1 MRKRT
6 VAWLTLAAA
15 VVVSGAAQLTFGKMQ
30 TRIHQHREAAPAY
43 NPETALNCIRETETS
58 KYQYDEN
65 AVDVDQLS
73 THLPL
78 VIIETDEEIPGVP
91 YYDDDPSHR
100 KMTLTSSGEEF
111 LVANMKIINQDD
123 KLNTP
128 QDPPSL
134 KTQIRIRVRGNTSRW
149 FDKQSF
155 AIKTIHHNGENK
167 KVSMMGMEADHDWA
181 LHGPFLDKTLM
192 RNYVAMNLV
201 GELMDYAPDVR
212 FCEVVI
218 NGEYRGVYVM
228 METVSTG
235 KGRIEIEKP
244 NKTRNVTGYIV
255 ELDND
260 TQPDPLSEAKN
271 FTKYTQILRKNA
283 FFDIRYPKN
292 EALTLP
298 LKDYIERDLS
308 RFEKALYSFDYD
320 TQRYGYKNFIDVDEF
335 VDYFILMEVFV
346 QHDTG
351 NLSTFFYKDVNGKFK
366 PVVWDFNNSLG
377 NVSESSDDDYLI
389 RQFVSVQAP
398 WFTMLIKDEDFIHQ
412 VIYRYRQLRAGILS
426 DERVSAY
433 IQEVVD
439 YLGPAVD
446 RNFAVWGYSF
456 DPGNLDKRNKLSPEE
471 KNPRSYEAAVKQFH
485 DAYLERLAWLDEN
498 IEVLKQYCHESAVKK
513 YNH

>member
-6 VAWLTLAAA
+6 VAWLTLAAV

-43 NPETALNCIRETETS
+43 DPAAALDCIRETETS
-58 KYQYDEN
+58 KYQYDEA
-65 AVDVDQLS
+65 AVDVDLLS

-78 VIIETDEEIPGVP
+78 VVIDTDEEIPGVP
-91 YYDDDPSHR
+91 MMNYDKNDENVT
-100 KMTLTSSGEEF
+100 KTSTGEEF
-111 LVANMKIINQDD
+111 LIANMKIMNQAD
-123 KLNTP
+123 KVNTVKDSP
-128 QDPPSL
+128 VL
-134 KTQIRIRVRGNTSRW
+134 KTQIKIRVRGNTSRW

-155 AIKTIHHNGENK
+155 AIKTIHHDGENK
-167 KVSMMGMEADHDWA
+167 NVSIMGMEADHDWA

-192 RNYVAMNLV
+192 RNYVAMNLA

-228 METVSTG
+228 METINRGT
-235 KGRIEIEKP
+235 GRIQIEKP

-255 ELDND
+255 EMDND
-260 TQPDPLSEAKN
+260 TQPNEITKLNEFAK
-271 FTKYTQILRKNA
+271 YSQILRKNA
-283 FFDIRYPKN
+283 FFNVRYPRT
-292 EALTLP
+292 ESLTP
-298 LKDYIERDLS
+298 QLKDYIERDMS

-320 TQRYGYKNFIDVDEF
+320 TFRYGYKNFIDVDEF

-366 PVVWDFNNSLG
+366 PAVWDFNNSLG
-377 NVSESSDDDYLI
+377 NVLTPEQDFNIY
-389 RQFVSVQAP
+389 QFVSVQAP
-398 WFTMLIKDEDFIHQ
+398 WFTMLIKDEDFINQ

-439 YLGPAVD
+439 YLGPG
-446 RNFAVWGYSF
+446 R
-456 DPGNLDKRNKLSPEE
+456 RPEFCGLGL
-471 KNPRSYEAAVKQFH
+471 QF
-485 DAYLERLAWLDEN
+485 
-498 IEVLKQYCHESAVKK
+498 
-513 YNH
+513 

>member
-1 MRKRT
+1 MSAISVGLKKR
-6 VAWLTLAAA
+6 
-15 VVVSGAAQLTFGKMQ
+15 
-30 TRIHQHREAAPAY
+30 
-43 NPETALNCIRETETS
+43 CI
-58 KYQYDEN
+58 
-65 AVDVDQLS
+65 
-73 THLPL
+73 P
-78 VIIETDEEIPGVP
+78 
-91 YYDDDPSHR
+91 
-100 KMTLTSSGEEF
+100 
-111 LVANMKIINQDD
+111 
-123 KLNTP
+123 
-128 QDPPSL
+128 
-134 KTQIRIRVRGNTSRW
+134 
-149 FDKQSF
+149 
-155 AIKTIHHNGENK
+155 
-167 KVSMMGMEADHDWA
+167 
-181 LHGPFLDKTLM
+181 
-192 RNYVAMNLV
+192 
-201 GELMDYAPDVR
+201 
-212 FCEVVI
+212 
-218 NGEYRGVYVM
+218 
-228 METVSTG
+228 
-235 KGRIEIEKP
+235 
-244 NKTRNVTGYIV
+244 
-255 ELDND
+255 
-260 TQPDPLSEAKN
+260 
-271 FTKYTQILRKNA
+271 
-283 FFDIRYPKN
+283 
-292 EALTLP
+292 
-298 LKDYIERDLS
+298 
-308 RFEKALYSFDYD
+308 FDYD
-320 TQRYGYKNFIDVDEF
+320 SSRYGYKNFIDIDEF

-398 WFTMLIKDEDFIHQ
+398 WFTMLIKDEDFINQ

>member
-6 VAWLTLAAA
+6 AAWLTLAAA
-15 VVVSGAAQLTFGKMQ
+15 VVVSTAAQLTFGKIQ
-30 TRIHQHREAAPAY
+30 TRIHQHREASLAY
-43 NPETALNCIRETETS
+43 DPETALDCVQETETS

-65 AVDVDQLS
+65 AVDIEKLS

-91 YYDDDPSHR
+91 YYTDDQSHR
-100 KMTLTSSGEEF
+100 QMTLTSAGEEF
-111 LVANMKIINQDD
+111 LIGNMKIINQDD
-123 KLNTP
+123 KLNSP
-128 QDPPSL
+128 QDTPSL

-167 KVSMMGMEADHDWA
+167 KVSIMGMEANHDWA

-192 RNYVAMNLV
+192 RNYVAMNLA

-212 FCEVVI
+212 FCEVIV
-218 NGEYRGVYVM
+218 NQEYRGVYVM
-228 METVSTG
+228 METVSCG
-235 KGRIEIEKP
+235 KGRIEIEEP
-244 NKTRNVTGYIV
+244 NKTRNVTGYLV

-260 TQPDPLSEAKN
+260 TQPDPLTQMNN
-271 FTKYTQILRKNA
+271 FTKYTQILRKDA
-283 FFDIRYPKN
+283 LFDIRYPRK
-292 EALTLP
+292 ESLTAP

-320 TQRYGYKNFIDVDEF
+320 TQRYGFTNFIDVDEF

-377 NVSESSDDDYLI
+377 NVSDSSDDDYRI

-398 WFTMLIKDEDFIHQ
+398 WFTMLIKDEGFINQ
-412 VIYRYRQLRAGILS
+412 VIHRYRELRQGILS
-426 DERVSAY
+426 DTQVSDY
-433 IQEVVD
+433 IQSVVD

-456 DPGNLDKRNKLSPEE
+456 DPENLDKRNKLSPEE
-471 KNPRSYEAAVKQFH
+471 KNPRSYEEAVRQFH

-498 IEVLKQYCHESAVKK
+498 IDVLKQYCHESAVKK